1 MKRNILLFSV
11 VLALLC
17 FSVAAVAQKPKWVG
31 NLPQASN
38 SSYRFVEVVSFG
50 TTERDAAAEARLQ
63 LAQNEQ
69 VRQAVTVSVE
79 SGELSTTEGD
89 KTVDKSYIK
98 VMEKGKSYPLQAN
111 LVDSWVESRSD
122 GGVRLHSLY
131 QVAVK
136 NNPQFDVVRTVD
148 TYGVTPVVMS
158 IVPGLG
164 QIYKGSTLKGIA
176 LFAGTALCAGGA
188 LYCENQRK
196 DYRNK
201 VVQQP
206 KFAKDYNDKASSY
219 ETGRNVLLGAAAAV
233 WVYNLID
240 AAVAKGARRV
250 VIDADRD
257 RSLSLLPVATPEG
270 AGLTL
275 AFRF

>member
-1 MKRNILLFSV
+1 MFSV
-11 VLALLC
+11 VLVLLC
-17 FSVAAVAQKPKWVG
+17 FSVAAMAQKPKWVG

-111 LVDSWVESRSD
+111 LVDSWVESRGAD
-122 GGVRLHSLY
+122 GVRLHSLY

-136 NNPQFDVVRTVD
+136 NNPQLDVVRTVD
-148 TYGVTPVVMS
+148 TYGATPVVMS
-158 IVPGLG
+158 IIPGLG
-164 QIYKGSTLKGIA
+164 QIYKGSTVKGII

-188 LYCENQRK
+188 LFCENQRK

-201 VVQQP
+201 IVQQP
-206 KFAKDYNDKASSY
+206 KFAKEYNDKASNY
-219 ETGRNVLLGAAAAV
+219 ETGRNILLGATAAV

-240 AAVAKGARRV
+240 AAVAKGSRRIVVDAARN
-250 VIDADRD
+250 
-257 RSLSLLPVATPEG
+257 RSFSLLPMATPEG
-270 AGLTL
+270 TGLTL
-275 AFRF
+275 ALNF